1 MLRRL
6 SLVLLLFPA
15 LACAEAKPFDVD
27 DLVRLNRISDPQ
39 LRPDGKALA
48 YTLRETDWEA
58 NKGLQSVW
66 QLSLDGSSKTPQRLT
81 AVGSSAMHARYSPGG
96 QRLYFL
102 SSRGGSMQVWK
113 LGGLGEAQV
122 VTSLPLDV
130 GDFMLSPDGK
140 RLALALEVYPECG
153 ADFECSKQRMDAD
166 ESEKATGTI
175 QDKLFIRH
183 WDTWSRGTRSQLF
196 VYELDAAGK
205 PAGAAW
211 WATRGIDGDVPTKP
225 FGDLG
230 EVAFSPDSQQLV
242 FTARIAG
249 TTEAWS
255 TNTDLYRVTV
265 GSDDPAENLTPEYP
279 GYDTSPLY
287 SADGKK
293 LYWRSMARAGYEA
306 DRNRILELDLATKAV
321 REVAPDWDRSP
332 DGLSLSADGR
342 SLITYADDIGQRLL
356 FAIDIASGKARRL
369 TTAGSVSGYA
379 VGKHQIYAAIDALD
393 APADIYAVSL
403 KDAARKALTAVNAD
417 ALKQIRFGQYE
428 QFSFKGWNDET
439 VYGWVV
445 KPADYVEGQRYP
457 VAFIVH
463 GGPQGSMGNSFHYR
477 WNPQTYAG
485 KGFAVVFIDFH
496 GSTGYGQAFT
506 DAIRGDWGGKPLED
520 LKKGMAAA
528 AERYA
533 FLDSDRA
540 CAIGASYGGYMMN
553 WIAGNWPEGFRCIVN
568 HAGIFDNRFMGYTTE
583 ELWFNHWEMEGTP
596 YEKSENYEKHNPVNH
611 VTAWKTPMMVTHG
624 MLDFRVPFEQGIAA
638 FTALQRRGIPSKF
651 MWFPDENHWI
661 LKPHNSV
668 QWHRAV
674 EDWLQQ
680 WTAASTP

>member
-1 MLRRL
+1 
-6 SLVLLLFPA
+6 
-15 LACAEAKPFDVD
+15 
-27 DLVRLNRISDPQ
+27 
-39 LRPDGKALA
+39 
-48 YTLRETDWEA
+48 
-58 NKGLQSVW
+58 
-66 QLSLDGSSKTPQRLT
+66 
-81 AVGSSAMHARYSPGG
+81 
-96 QRLYFL
+96 
-102 SSRGGSMQVWK
+102 
-113 LGGLGEAQV
+113 
-122 VTSLPLDV
+122 
-130 GDFMLSPDGK
+130 
-140 RLALALEVYPECG
+140 G
-153 ADFECSKQRMDAD
+153 ADFECSKQRMDTD

-230 EVAFSPDSQQLV
+230 EVAFSPDSRQLV

-321 REVAPDWDRSP
+321 REVAPEWDRSP

-403 KDAARKALTAVNAD
+403 KDGARKALTAVNAD

-428 QFSFKGWNDET
+428 QFSFKGWNDES

-596 YEKSENYEKHNPVNH
+596 YEKPENYEKHNPVNH

>member
-1 MLRRL
+1 MLRYL
-6 SLVLLLFPA
+6 PMALLLVPA
-15 LACAEAKPFDVD
+15 FACAEAHPFDVD
-27 DLVRLNRISDPQ
+27 DLVRLNRVSDPQ
-39 LRPDGKALA
+39 LRPDGKALV
-48 YTLRETDWEA
+48 YTQRETDFDA
-58 NKGLQSVW
+58 NKGLQSLW
-66 QLSLDGSSKTPQRLT
+66 QLSLDGASQTPRRLT
-81 AVGSSAMHARYSPGG
+81 SVGSSAMHARYSPDGK
-96 QRLYFL
+96 RMYFL
-102 SSRGGSMQVWK
+102 SSRGGSMQVWM
-113 LGGLGEAQV
+113 LGGPGEAQP
-122 VTSLPLDV
+122 VTELPLDV

-140 RLALALEVYPECG
+140 HLALALEVYPECG
-153 ADFECSKQRMDAD
+153 TDFSCTKTRADAD
-166 ESEKATGTI
+166 EAEIATGTTHER
-175 QDKLFIRH
+175 LFIRH
-183 WDTWSRGTRSQLF
+183 WSTWHRGTRSQLF
-196 VYELDAAGK
+196 VMNLDADGK
-205 PAGAAW
+205 TSGEPW
-211 WATRGIDGDVPTKP
+211 WASRGIDGDVPTKP
-225 FGDLG
+225 FGDLA
-230 EVAFSPDSQQLV
+230 EVAFTPDSRQIV

-249 TTEAWS
+249 ASEAWS
-255 TNTDLYRVTV
+255 TNTDLYLATI
-265 GSDDPAENLTPEYP
+265 GNNDPAENLTPEYP
-279 GYDTSPLY
+279 GYDTAPAFSP
-287 SADGKK
+287 DGKK
-293 LYWRSMARAGYEA
+293 LYWNSMARAGYEA
-306 DRNRILELDLATKAV
+306 DRNRILERDLASKSV
-321 REVAPDWDRSP
+321 REVAPEWDRSP
-332 DGLSLSADGR
+332 DGLTLSADGR
-342 SLITYADDIGQRLL
+342 TLYSSASDIGQRLL
-356 FAIDIASGKARRL
+356 FAIDVKTGKVRRL
-369 TTAGSVSGYA
+369 TTAGSIGGFA
-379 VGKHQIYAAIDALD
+379 VGKQQIYATIDALN
-393 APADIYAVSL
+393 APADIYAISL
-403 KDAARKALTAVNAD
+403 KDASRKVLTAVNAD
-417 ALKQIRFGQYE
+417 RLQDIQFGQYE

-445 KPADYVEGQRYP
+445 KPADYVDGQRYP

-506 DAIRGDWGGKPLED
+506 DSIRGDWGGKPLVD

-528 AERYA
+528 RERYA

-596 YEKSENYEKHNPVNH
+596 YEKPENYEKHNPVNH

-674 EDWLQQ
+674 EAWLQQ
-680 WTAASTP
+680 WTTPESR

>member
-1 MLRRL
+1 MLRYL
-6 SLVLLLFPA
+6 SLALLLFPA
-15 LACAEAKPFDVD
+15 LACADTHPFDID
-27 DLVRLNRISDPQ
+27 DLVRLKRISDPQ
-39 LRPDGKALA
+39 LRADGKALA
-48 YTLRETDWEA
+48 YTLRETDYDA

-66 QLSLDGSSKTPQRLT
+66 QLAVDGSSSTPVRLS
-81 AVGSSAMHARYSPGG
+81 ASGSNAMHARYAPNG

-102 SSRGGSMQVWK
+102 SSRSGSMQVWM
-113 LGGLGEAQV
+113 LDGPGEARA

-140 RLALALEVYPECG
+140 RLVLALDVYPECG
-153 ADFECSKQRMDAD
+153 ADFGCTQKRVTEDTN
-166 ESEKATGTI
+166 EKASGTI
-175 QDKLFIRH
+175 HDHLFIRH
-183 WDTWSRGTRSQLF
+183 WDTWARGLRSQVF
-196 VYELDAAGK
+196 VYDLDVEGQLT
-205 PAGAAW
+205 GEAW

-230 EVAFSPDSQQLV
+230 EVAFSPDGQHLV

-255 TNTDLYRVTV
+255 TNTDLYRVTLS
-265 GSDDPAENLTPEYP
+265 SDEPAENLTPEYP
-279 GYDTSPLY
+279 GYDTTPLY
-287 SADGKK
+287 SADGNK
-293 LYWRSMARAGYEA
+293 LYWRSMAHAGYEA
-306 DRNRILELDLATKAV
+306 DRNRILERDLASKAV

-332 DGLSLSADGR
+332 DALNLSADGR
-342 SLITYADDIGQRLL
+342 TLYTYADDVGQRLL
-356 FAIDIASGKARRL
+356 FAIDIASGKVRRL
-369 TTAGSVSGYA
+369 TTAGSVGGFA
-379 VGKHQIYAAIDALD
+379 VGKDRLYASIDSLD
-393 APADIYAVSL
+393 APADLYAISI
-403 KDAARKALTAVNAD
+403 KDGTRKALTEVNTD
-417 ALKQIRFGQYE
+417 RLKDIRFGQYE

-445 KPADYVEGQRYP
+445 KPIDYVEGQRYP

-463 GGPQGSMGNSFHYR
+463 GGPQGSMGNTFHYR
-477 WNPQTYAG
+477 WNAQTYAG
-485 KGFAVVFIDFH
+485 KGFAVVFVDFH

-520 LKKGMAAA
+520 LQKGMAAA

-533 FLDSDRA
+533 YLDSDRA

-583 ELWFNHWEMEGTP
+583 ELFFNHWEMGGTP
-596 YEKSENYEKHNPVNH
+596 YEQPENYEKHNPVNH
-611 VTAWKTPMMVTHG
+611 VKAWKTPMMVTHG

-674 EDWLQQ
+674 EGWLQR
-680 WTAASTP
+680 WTQTEQR